1 MRFLR
6 FSLQE
11 ACSCV
16 LLVFT
21 SFPLVPTFIVTDSLL
36 LLSLDALY
44 SFFLGCRVEGL
55 LWFLFLN
62 VSTPGHVGFY
72 LRFSPRVMIF

>member
-11 ACSCV
+11 ACRCV

-21 SFPLVPTFIVTDSLL
+21 SFSPVPTFMVMDSLL
-36 LLSLDALY
+36 LLSLDALH

-55 LWFLFLN
+55 LRFLFLHI
-62 VSTPGHVGFY
+62 STPGYEVF
-72 LRFSPRVMIF
+72 I